1 MKKIYYGETK
11 KSPAVTNV
19 REAGNGH
26 VTADVPD
33 VHTAGHEGPH
43 TAAGGKNT

>member
-19 REAGNGH
+19 REGGNGH
-26 VTADVPD
+26 VTADV
-33 VHTAGHEGPH
+33 HTAAHEGLH